1 MEKLT
6 PCERAY
12 LLQSSHKRRSVFD
25 IPANFKG
32 DHSWLDDIPHQ
43 PNNIRYAI
51 QIAMDNR
58 NHLKK
63 ILLFV
68 EGTLYFYDKDHQL
81 TEKESE
87 SWYADSK
94 CYTGFSEWFREYYG
108 RILTPTQTKHVVN
121 LCVQYKIIPK
131 MSRDKFDSITIMNI
145 LVEAEE
151 LYN

>member
-1 MEKLT
+1 MEKLK
-6 PCERAY
+6 PCEKAY
-12 LLQSSHKRRSVFD
+12 LLQSAHKRRSVFD
-25 IPANFKG
+25 IPDNFKG
-32 DHSWLDDIPHQ
+32 NHLWLGDRPHQ

-58 NHLKK
+58 AHLKK

-68 EGTLYFYDKDHQL
+68 EGTLYFYDNDHQI
-81 TEKESE
+81 TEKEFE

-108 RILTPTQTKHVVN
+108 LILSPTQAKHMVN

-131 MSRDKFDSITIMNI
+131 MSRKKFGSIII
-145 LVEAEE
+145 
-151 LYN
+151 